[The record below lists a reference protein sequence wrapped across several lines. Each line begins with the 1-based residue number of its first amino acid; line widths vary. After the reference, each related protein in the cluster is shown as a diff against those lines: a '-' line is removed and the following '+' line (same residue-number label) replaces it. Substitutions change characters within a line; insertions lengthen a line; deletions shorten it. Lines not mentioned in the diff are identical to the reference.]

1 MYMFKGIYT
10 NVVSRVDISNV
21 TEYFESFLIEEQLT
35 SQYLIIIN
43 YTKGTFA
50 VFRTRTIFYKFYTC
64 TKYIYK
70 KPPYIRV

>member
-35 SQYLIIIN
+35 S
-43 YTKGTFA
+43 
-50 VFRTRTIFYKFYTC
+50 
-64 TKYIYK
+64 
-70 KPPYIRV
+70 